1 MEIVKAGPAQLVRVA
16 EITRTTIAAVYPH
29 FYPRG
34 VVEFFL
40 NWHKDEKI
48 LADIRAGEV
57 FLLLD
62 GGRAVG
68 TVTLHEEKLT
78 RLYVLPNCQGKG
90 YGRALLDYGEEAVGR
105 AQGKIVVEA
114 SLPAKGLYLR
124 RGYRET
130 GFFTEEAYG
139 DVLCWD
145 VMEKRWTPED
155 ESAGGGA
162 GCKGV
167 NY

>member
-1 MEIVKAGPAQLVRVA
+1 MEIVKAGPAQLVRAA

-40 NWHKDEKI
+40 NWHQDKKI

-68 TVTLHEEKLT
+68 TVTLHGEELT

-90 YGRALLDYGEEAVGR
+90 YGKALLDFGEEAIGR
-105 AQGKIVVEA
+105 VYGKIVVEA

-155 ESAGGGA
+155 DQQAAVPAARG
-162 GCKGV
+162 
-167 NY
+167 